1 MKTFQLPFGK
11 THCTLNVPDD
21 RLQGV
26 LVSGAHDY
34 KPEADEGTLVDNA
47 LANPIGSPPACPN

>member
-34 KPEADEGTLVDNA
+34 KPEADE
-47 LANPIGSPPACPN
+47 